1 MNSTESIRDLVSNT
15 RNVIE
20 DIASM
25 YEVITDIFPGIE
37 KCVNKNLV
45 VRTNCTFKGFLFLHF
60 QIIYYIIIRKYLY
73 DCFMLVYDETIVP
86 AIYENIKMRIETTS
100 NDKKKISELM
110 LLIKQKR
117 IVENFNFWPK

>member
-1 MNSTESIRDLVSNT
+1 MNSTESIRDLVLNT